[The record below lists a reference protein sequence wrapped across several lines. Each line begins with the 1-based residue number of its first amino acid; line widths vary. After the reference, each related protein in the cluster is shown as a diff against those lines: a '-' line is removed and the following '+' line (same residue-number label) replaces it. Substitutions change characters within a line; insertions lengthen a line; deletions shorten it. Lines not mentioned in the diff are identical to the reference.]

1 MVMLQVGIMAEVEI
15 HFSSMQLPYAALVA
29 KAILAVRIPVTV
41 AEMVALVE
49 AVKQAVALVDTQEM
63 VLIETLTEQ
72 PLVEQPL
79 VEEII
84 ALHGVGHLV
93 AA

>member
-1 MVMLQVGIMAEVEI
+1 MV
-15 HFSSMQLPYAALVA
+15 
-29 KAILAVRIPVTV
+29 
-41 AEMVALVE
+41 EMVE